1 MEIRNRESGAVTTVS
16 QFKASYPN
24 TSFPIPITTD
34 ILDSYGYDAVLNG
47 AAAIVT
53 APYGVSTRDGVE
65 QIEGQWFTK
74 FIAGPVFTDTTVNTV
89 DDEGNVTTTS
99 YTAAQNEA
107 AFRASVDADAATLA
121 RTTRDKKLSTSDWT
135 QMADSPLAS
144 DKKTEWA
151 SYRTSLRDLPSASG
165 FPHTMTWPTEPS

>member
-24 TSFPIPITTD
+24 TSFPKQITTD

-47 AAAIVT
+47 AAATVT

-65 QIEGQWFTK
+65 EVDGKWFTK
-74 FIAGPVFTDTTVNTV
+74 FVAGPVFTDTT
-89 DDEGNVTTTS
+89 DDEGNVTT
-99 YTAAQNEA
+99 AADNEA
-107 AFRASVDADAATLA
+107 AYRAKVDADAGTSVRA
-121 RTTRDKKLSTSDWT
+121 TRDKKLTATDWT
-135 QMADSPLAS
+135 QMADTPLAS

-151 SYRTSLRDLPSASG
+151 TYRQSLRDLPTASG
-165 FPHTMTWPTEPS
+165 FPHTMAWPTEPS

>member
-24 TSFPIPITTD
+24 TSFPKQITTD

-47 AAAIVT
+47 AAATVT

-65 QIEGQWFTK
+65 QIDSKWFTK
-74 FIAGPVFTDTTVNTV
+74 FIAGPVFTDTT
-89 DDEGNVTTTS
+89 DSEGKVTT
-99 YTAAQNEA
+99 AADNEA
-107 AFRASVDADAATLA
+107 AYRASVDADAATLVRA
-121 RTTRDKKLSTSDWT
+121 TRDEKLSASDWT

-151 SYRTSLRDLPSASG
+151 TYRTSLRDLPSASG

>member
-24 TSFPIPITTD
+24 TSFPKQITTD

-47 AAAIVT
+47 AAATVT

-65 QIEGQWFTK
+65 QIDGKWFTK
-74 FIAGPVFTDTTVNTV
+74 FIAGPVFTDTT
-89 DDEGNVTTTS
+89 DDEGKVTS
-99 YTAAQNEA
+99 AADNEA
-107 AFRASVDADAATLA
+107 AYRASVDATTAAAVRAL
-121 RTTRDKKLSTSDWT
+121 RDQKLTDSDWT

-151 SYRTSLRDLPSASG
+151 TYRTSLRDLPSASG

>member
-24 TSFPIPITTD
+24 TSFPKQITTD
-34 ILDSYGYDAVLNG
+34 ILDSYGYDPVLNG
-47 AAAIVT
+47 AAATVT

-65 QIEGQWFTK
+65 QIDGQWFTK
-74 FIAGPVFTDTTVNTV
+74 FIAGPVFTDTT
-89 DDEGNVTTTS
+89 DEEGNVTS
-99 YTAAQNEA
+99 AADNEA
-107 AFRASVDADAATLA
+107 AYRARIDADASSFVRAE
-121 RTTRDKKLSTSDWT
+121 RDKKLTETDWT
-135 QMADSPLAS
+135 QMADSPLS
-144 DKKTEWA
+144 SEKKTEWA

>member
-24 TSFPIPITTD
+24 TSFPKQITTD

-47 AAAIVT
+47 AAATVT

-65 QIEGQWFTK
+65 QIDGKWFTK
-74 FIAGPVFTDTTVNTV
+74 FIAGPVFTDTT
-89 DDEGNVTTTS
+89 DSEGKVTT
-99 YTAAQNEA
+99 AADNEA
-107 AFRASVDADAATLA
+107 AYKARIDATAATSVRA
-121 RTTRDKKLSTSDWT
+121 TRDQKLTDTDWT
-135 QMADSPLAS
+135 QMADSPLTS

-151 SYRTSLRDLPSASG
+151 AYRTSLRDLPSASG

>member
-24 TSFPIPITTD
+24 TSFPKQITTD

-47 AAAIVT
+47 AQATVT

-65 QIEGQWFTK
+65 QIDSKWFTK
-74 FIAGPVFTDTTVNTV
+74 FIAGPVFTDTT
-89 DDEGNVTTTS
+89 DDEGKVISAADNE
-99 YTAAQNEA
+99 TAY
-107 AFRASVDADAATLA
+107 RASVDATAGASVRA
-121 RTTRDKKLSTSDWT
+121 ERDQKLTDTDWT

-151 SYRTSLRDLPSASG
+151 TYRTSLRDLPSASG
-165 FPHTMTWPTEPS
+165 FPHTIIWPTEPS

>member
-24 TSFPIPITTD
+24 TSFPKQITTD

-47 AAAIVT
+47 AAAEVT

-65 QIEGQWFTK
+65 QIDGQWFTK
-74 FIAGPVFTDTTVNTV
+74 FIAGPVFTDTT
-89 DDEGNVTTTS
+89 DSEGNVTS
-99 YTAAQNEA
+99 AADNEA
-107 AFRASVDADAATLA
+107 AYRARIDAEAGTSVRAA
-121 RTTRDKKLSTSDWT
+121 RDKKLTETDWT
-135 QMADSPLAS
+135 QLADSPLSS

-151 SYRTSLRDLPSASG
+151 AYRTSLRDLPSASG

>member
-24 TSFPIPITTD
+24 TSFPKQITTD

-47 AAAIVT
+47 AQATVT
-53 APYGVSTRDGVE
+53 APYGASTRDGVE
-65 QIEGQWFTK
+65 QIDGKWFTK
-74 FIAGPVFTDTTVNTV
+74 FIAGPVFTDTT
-89 DDEGNVTTTS
+89 DDEGKVTS
-99 YTAAQNEA
+99 AADNEA
-107 AFRASVDADAATLA
+107 EYKARIDAIAATSVRA
-121 RTTRDKKLSTSDWT
+121 QRDQKLTASDWT

-151 SYRTSLRDLPSASG
+151 TYRTSLRDLPSASG
-165 FPHTMTWPTEPS
+165 FPHTLTWPTEPS